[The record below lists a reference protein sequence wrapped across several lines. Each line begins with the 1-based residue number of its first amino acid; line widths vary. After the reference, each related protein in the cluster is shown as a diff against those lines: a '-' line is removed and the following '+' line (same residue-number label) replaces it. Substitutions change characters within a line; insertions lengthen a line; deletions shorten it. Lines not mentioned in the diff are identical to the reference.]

1 MTQNINTQADHM
13 TTIKTAAIY
22 RLAKDGIWNIIPFG
36 PLFTLAQAQ
45 RYQADMALANCSVL
59 VINTKAV

>member
-1 MTQNINTQADHM
+1 MSHL

-22 RLAKDGIWNIIPFG
+22 RLAKDGVWNIQPFG
-36 PLFTLAQAQ
+36 PLFTLAKAQA
-45 RYQADMALANCSVL
+45 YQADMALAGCSVL